1 MLRRVHLNLRC
12 DVFIDQFT
20 GLVSSPD
27 NMGAIHTEQ
36 GRARQVEVTNSSV
49 LKLNRL
55 ISLIQIGRLYLWGT
69 LRDDR
74 GQKGPYDGIT
84 QVSRKVINFY
94 SYIRLHNLPSG
105 YLKDLALHF
114 PAHSDIAFVSD
125 TRQ

>member
-20 GLVSSPD
+20 CLTSSPD
-27 NMGAIHTEQ
+27 DRGTIPTEQ
-36 GRARQVEVTNSSV
+36 GRARQVEVTNGSV

-74 GQKGPYDGIT
+74 GQKGSYDGIT
-84 QVSRKVINFY
+84 QVSQKVINLY
-94 SYIRLHNLPSG
+94 SYIKLHNLPSG
-105 YLKDLALHF
+105 YLKELALHF
-114 PAHSDIAFVSD
+114 PAHSDIAFVSE
-125 TRQ
+125 TR